1 MLHIST
7 VPFCTPSTTPKAGIS
22 SPAACVE
29 IWNLPPV
36 MSLTFLANTS
46 QTPNSVSSD
55 FGKLEARRQRM
66 LGLGVHDGGCGT
78 RGQHTG
84 QAGATHEGTTFH

>member
-1 MLHIST
+1 M
-7 VPFCTPSTTPKAGIS
+7 PNAGTS

-46 QTPNSVSSD
+46 ATPNSVSSD
-55 FGKLEARRQRM
+55 FGKAGRQAPADG
-66 LGLGVHDGGCGT
+66 GLRVHDGRRDARGEHAGDAGT
-78 RGQHTG
+78 V
-84 QAGATHEGTTFH
+84 HEGTTFHG